1 MTQIILPDTPSSV
14 LQLLNADKAALEK
27 FANSI
32 IQDVKEGRENP
43 LEIQLL
49 IKKYEFVLNEIKENI
64 KVNVNTEVAK
74 YGEKPFDYGSAQMH
88 YTPTA
93 TSYDFSVC
101 NDPTWNE
108 YDKIARES
116 LFHRK
121 QREDFLKNVIE
132 PFTIADMVTGEMSTV
147 NPPNKK
153 QTHGL
158 KVTLK

>member
-14 LQLLNADKAALEK
+14 LQLMNADKSALEK
-27 FANSI
+27 FANTI
-32 IQDVKEGRENP
+32 IQDVKQGRENP

-74 YGEKPFDYGSAQMH
+74 YGEKEFEYGGAKCH

-93 TSYDFSVC
+93 TSYDFGVC
-101 NDPTWNE
+101 NDWIWNE
-108 YDKIARES
+108 CENTIKKTTEIKKDREA
-116 LFHRK
+116 
-121 QREDFLKNVIE
+121 FLKTLKE
-132 PFTIADMVTGEMSTV
+132 PLNIVDPDTGETYTI

-153 QTHGL
+153 STYGL

>member
-1 MTQIILPDTPSSV
+1 MTHLIMPDSPSSV
-14 LQLLNADKAALEK
+14 LQLMNANKKALEK

-64 KVNVNTEVAK
+64 KVNVNTEVSK
-74 YGEKPFDYGSAQMH
+74 YGEKEFEYGGAKCH

-93 TSYDFSVC
+93 TSYDFEAC
-101 NDPTWNE
+101 GDPDWEQYNVDVITATGN
-108 YDKIARES
+108 KKGRE
-116 LFHRK
+116 
-121 QREDFLKNVIE
+121 EFLKALKE
-132 PFTIADMVTGEMSTV
+132 PITMVHHITGELVTV
-147 NPPNKK
+147 MPPNKK
-153 QTHGL
+153 QSYGL

>member
-1 MTQIILPDTPSSV
+1 MLPVLPDTPSSV
-14 LQLLNADKAALEK
+14 LQLMNADKKALEM

-32 IQDVKEGRENP
+32 IRDVKEGRENP

-74 YGEKPFDYGSAQMH
+74 YGEKEFEYGGAKCH
-88 YTPTA
+88 YTPVKTE
-93 TSYDFSVC
+93 YDFSVC
-101 NDPTWNE
+101 NDPNLDAIDSE
-108 YDKIARES
+108 IERLKELKKVRENYLKS
-116 LFHRK
+116 LP
-121 QREDFLKNVIE
+121 Q
-132 PFTIADMVTGEMSTV
+132 TITVVNDDTGEMETIS
-147 NPPNKK
+147 PPLKK

>member
-1 MTQIILPDTPSSV
+1 MTQLILPDTPSSV
-14 LQLLNADKAALEK
+14 LQLLNADKKALEK
-27 FANSI
+27 FANTI

-74 YGEKPFDYGSAQMH
+74 YGDKPFEYGSAQMH

-93 TSYDFSVC
+93 TSYDFESC
-101 NDPTWNE
+101 NDYEWNVINADIK
-108 YDKIARES
+108 YLHDQKKKRE
-116 LFHRK
+116 
-121 QREDFLKNVIE
+121 EFLKSLQSPISILNE
-132 PFTIADMVTGEMSTV
+132 QTGEIETV
-147 NPPNKK
+147 SPPQKK
-153 QTHGL
+153 QSMGL